1 MLNKKI
7 EIKLGGVEIPLWF
20 NNYASAEL
28 QKMYGADITTVMKV
42 LIEKIQDNY
51 LVVLTDLVKCGIKG
65 CYLAKDSQKPEY
77 FSRIN
82 ELIAEEP
89 DETLIPVWIE
99 CWKVFCEHMGINLP
113 KPEDN
118 GKKKI
123 IRNTKKATL

>member
-28 QKMYGADITTVMKV
+28 QKMYGADITTVMQV
-42 LIEKIQDNY
+42 LIQKLQDNY

-65 CYLAKDSQKPEY
+65 HYLAKDTEKPDY
-77 FSRIN
+77 FSKVS

-89 DETLIPVWIE
+89 DETLMPVWVE
-99 CWKVFCEHMGINLP
+99 AWEVFCEHMGVNIP
-113 KPEDN
+113 KQETV
-118 GKKKI
+118 KKKA